1 MYRVMVVDD
10 ESDVREA
17 LVDELSNEFEVEA
30 FEDAQ
35 HALERLG
42 TARFDALV
50 SDVRMPTTS
59 GLTLLQRAVEVD
71 PELVR
76 IFLTGYSDEE
86 VRDAALE
93 LGAYKLRKPWGDEL
107 ALLLHQALG
116 HRAHWNR
123 LRAELGGWTSVDR
136 FDTSFDAPVDE
147 SEVVER
153 VAHTLRSLSSVADVS
168 VRRHRG
174 DPDRWRVACSPVAES
189 RGSVDVHLLGGFVID
204 VVRRTGFDESS
215 AHFVEIVIRRAREI
229 LQLRDLTSEVRER
242 TRELDRVRD
251 ELIQRERFAV
261 LGAVSMG
268 VVHDVRSPLSVLMTN
283 HGELE
288 ERLRESGVL
297 DDDVREIWEENGTA
311 IETIRRI
318 LTSMERVSLRPDDS
332 EVVDVDQC
340 ISLTARLMRHRV
352 HHAGVAL
359 VLPALTGV
367 FAHVTTGELCQILI
381 NLIANALDHS
391 PRGSN
396 VRVEADSTSE
406 LVLVR
411 VRDEGPG
418 LGDQD
423 PSGIFE
429 PFRTTRSGGLGIGL
443 TVARSMAR
451 RHGGDLRVVSGGGG
465 ACFEL
470 SLRRVTPA
478 PMPSVTATSEEEV

>member
-10 ESDVREA
+10 EADVREA
-17 LVDELSNEFEVEA
+17 LVDELSSEFEVEA
-30 FEDAQ
+30 FGDAA
-35 HALERLG
+35 HALERLA
-42 TARFDALV
+42 TQRFDALV

-86 VRDAALE
+86 VRDAAME
-93 LGAYKLRKPWGDEL
+93 LGAFKLRKPWGDEL
-107 ALLLHQALG
+107 SLLLHQALT

-123 LRAELGGWTSVDR
+123 LRGELSGWTSVDR
-136 FDTSFDAPVDE
+136 FDASIEVPLEE
-147 SEVVER
+147 SEVVDR
-153 VAHTLRSLSSVADVS
+153 VAQTLRSLASVTSVS
-168 VRRHRG
+168 VKRHRG
-174 DPDRWRVACSPVAES
+174 DADRWRVACSPVQEA
-189 RGSVDVHLLGGFVID
+189 RGQVDVHLLGDFVLE
-204 VVRRTGFDESS
+204 VLRRPDFHDTS
-215 AHFVEIVIRRAREI
+215 AHLTDVVIRRAREI
-229 LQLRDLTSEVRER
+229 LHLRELTAEVRER
-242 TRELDRVRD
+242 SRELDRVRD
-251 ELIQRERFAV
+251 ELVQRERFAV

-288 ERLRESGVL
+288 EMLRESGVL
-297 DDDVREIWEENGTA
+297 DAQVREIWEENGTA

-318 LTSMERVSLRPDDS
+318 LTSMERVAVRPNDS

-340 ISLTARLMRHRV
+340 VSITARLMRHRV
-352 HHAGVAL
+352 QHAGVSL
-359 VLPALTGV
+359 ELPTLAGA
-367 FAHVTTGELCQILI
+367 FAHATTGELCQILI
-381 NLIANALDHS
+381 NLISNALEHS
-391 PRGSN
+391 PRGTR
-396 VRVEADSTSE
+396 VRIE
-406 LVLVR
+406 LEGNTEWVRLR

-451 RHGGDLRVVSGGGG
+451 RHGGDLRVAGGGTG

-470 SLRRVTPA
+470 ELRRVD
-478 PMPSVTATSEEEV
+478 ATRAADAIRAER